1 MKRWRAQQNEKLIKN
16 RVCISNNEM
25 APVPPLW
32 NKVGDHP
39 ADERCPKSVHGYLL
53 ERSSKVRNWGRG
65 GHTSDDSS
73 S

>member
-1 MKRWRAQQNEKLIKN
+1 MK
-16 RVCISNNEM
+16 CPP
-25 APVPPLW
+25 PVPPLW

-65 GHTSDDSS
+65 GHNQ
-73 S
+73 